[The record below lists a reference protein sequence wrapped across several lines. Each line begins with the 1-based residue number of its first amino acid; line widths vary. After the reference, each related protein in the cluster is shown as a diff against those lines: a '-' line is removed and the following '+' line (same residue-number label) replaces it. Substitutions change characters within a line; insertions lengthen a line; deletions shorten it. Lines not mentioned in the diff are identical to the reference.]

1 MRTFDANRYFI
12 VISDD
17 DSDQESEISPA
28 HKRPRRIEKAGN
40 MLDANLK
47 TMRIAVR
54 QTQLAFIKIIP
65 ARRTAYDHATA
76 AIDLEPR
83 DKIVGTDDIEI
94 LESLGGTLDR
104 EWREGTAPAFHG
116 ERYIVSTLP
125 NDESLHVT
133 TNLRPQRF
141 LTAVPRITGTS
152 GTMSLTFDGHTTF
165 LQIKT
170 TEISV
175 PRLIETSLGSNL
187 KSNDRVYQAGLNNI
201 KRFGGT
207 RKIGNALFMT
217 LDKASEWAHSTHCSA
232 FVQHCSDLV
241 DETSQIRQ
249 DQASEV
255 VCKCGRQLSF
265 TGHDFEVDLG
275 WTHAMSHSPPDDDEI
290 YYHEGRL
297 FWGME
302 EWNEARMS

>member
-40 MLDANLK
+40 MLDTNLK

-54 QTQLAFIKIIP
+54 QTQLAFIKSIP

-83 DKIVGTDDIEI
+83 DKIVGTNDIEI

-116 ERYIVSTLP
+116 EHYIVSTLP

-133 TNLRPQRF
+133 TNLRPQSF
-141 LTAVPRITGTS
+141 LTAVHASRVLAVPCHSPLTVTPLSCRSRPQKFLSLDSLKRPWEATS
-152 GTMSLTFDGHTTF
+152 KAM
-165 LQIKT
+165 
-170 TEISV
+170 
-175 PRLIETSLGSNL
+175 IEFTKPGSTI
-187 KSNDRVYQAGLNNI
+187 SNDL
-201 KRFGGT
+201 
-207 RKIGNALFMT
+207 
-217 LDKASEWAHSTHCSA
+217 
-232 FVQHCSDLV
+232 
-241 DETSQIRQ
+241 
-249 DQASEV
+249 EV
-255 VCKCGRQLSF
+255 PER
-265 TGHDFEVDLG
+265 LG
-275 WTHAMSHSPPDDDEI
+275 MPFS
-290 YYHEGRL
+290 
-297 FWGME
+297 
-302 EWNEARMS
+302 